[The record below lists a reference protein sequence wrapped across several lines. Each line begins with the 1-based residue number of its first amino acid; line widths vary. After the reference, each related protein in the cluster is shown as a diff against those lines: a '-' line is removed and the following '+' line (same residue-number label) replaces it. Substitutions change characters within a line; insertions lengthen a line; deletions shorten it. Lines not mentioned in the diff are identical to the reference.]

1 MSSST
6 SYISLQ
12 FEPIYDIYYIVA
24 EFDVLDAV
32 YDLNNNISLNINN
45 LKSNNKYLF
54 YVDVFEGQKVNFN
67 LAMNYMTSLTL
78 SNVYIYEYQYRNIP
92 YSKTINMSIS
102 LTTKDNQFFFYL
114 FLSIFSYIVS
124 SDLIKYIS
132 LLIIPSYNIN
142 YMNIKFELPLAIFD
156 LNNSIPQTINNLIS
170 GTIYL
175 FFIEATL
182 YAKTSISFNINK
194 TKDDKPFN
202 GVNIYEYEQ
211 SLLII

>member
-1 MSSST
+1 M
-6 SYISLQ
+6 
-12 FEPIYDIYYIVA
+12 
-24 EFDVLDAV
+24 
-32 YDLNNNISLNINN
+32 NNNISLNINN

-67 LAMNYMTSLTL
+67 LAMNYMASLPL

-102 LTTKDNQFFFYL
+102 LTTKDNQ

-182 YAKTSISFNINK
+182 YAKTTISFNINK